1 MVVCPERAGT
11 ICLILHA
18 VIWAQLRRHTTFT
31 HPENERKIVREK
43 VLNSTGLTLD

>member
-31 HPENERKIVREK
+31 HPENERKIVRQK
-43 VLNSTGLTLD
+43 VAQPYGFA